1 MASLSSQSRT
11 MPALA
16 SLRIIAIAPSV
27 CPMPSTGLHEARYS
41 KSFPGSTALYS
52 GSFLRGRISSEA
64 LRCSS
69 MALACS
75 RYPIFMRL
83 SSSPASHMAFRICS
97 SVFPMSLIFRCF
109 RNSSSALHFSERT
122 SQSTVGLP
130 SAANSPVWV
139 MLKYIDGPPY
149 AIANGSA
156 WKSHSSNPF
165 VISSTGVLVM
175 AWNSCCTR
183 GDTATTAVAP
193 SSTLRSIFLCH
204 LSVALVICKCL
215 K

>member
-1 MASLSSQSRT
+1 MSPSVAFSSPLRCFSQHSSIYLLMASLSFQSRT

-52 GSFLRGRISSEA
+52 GSFLSGRISNDA

-83 SSSPASHMAFRICS
+83 SSSPASLMAFRICS
-97 SVFPMSLIFRCF
+97 SVFPISLIFKALLKAG
-109 RNSSSALHFSERT
+109 SAAHLSERT
-122 SQSTVGLP
+122 SQRTVGLP
-130 SAANSPVWV
+130 SAAKSPV
-139 MLKYIDGPPY
+139 
-149 AIANGSA
+149 
-156 WKSHSSNPF
+156 
-165 VISSTGVLVM
+165 
-175 AWNSCCTR
+175 
-183 GDTATTAVAP
+183 
-193 SSTLRSIFLCH
+193 
-204 LSVALVICKCL
+204 
-215 K
+215 